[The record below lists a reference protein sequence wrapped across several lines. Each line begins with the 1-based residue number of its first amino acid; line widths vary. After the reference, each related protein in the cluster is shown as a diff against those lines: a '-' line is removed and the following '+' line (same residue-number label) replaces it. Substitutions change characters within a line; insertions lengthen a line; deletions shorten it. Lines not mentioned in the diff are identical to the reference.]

1 MLHSIRAAVAVG
13 IAAGILVASAVAAQ
27 AGQTDHTA
35 VSAPHGFTLAP
46 NPLGEE
52 LLRGP
57 RDQGQRRCGLSRCTT
72 EELPQ
77 GKDDLA
83 EQRDAAVLDR
93 TQGIQVPGSVAGPKA
108 CEGEEIPS

>member
-1 MLHSIRAAVAVG
+1 MLHSIRAAVAAG

-27 AGQTDHTA
+27 AGQPDRIA
-35 VSAPHGFTLAP
+35 VGAPHGFTLAP
-46 NPLGEE
+46 NPSGEE
-52 LLRGP
+52 LLRGHE
-57 RDQGQRRCGLSRCTT
+57 DQGQRRCGLSRCTT

-77 GKDDLA
+77 GKDNVA

-108 CEGEEIPS
+108 CHGDEIPS